1 MKQSTADRPQTK
13 AWQMKKTNKQI
24 NRNIKKQKENKEMTN
39 EFEKNNMAAMTEQEL
54 EEVTGGKNALSSH
67 GRPSKNYRKVKGL
80 SSGYLALRSAPCY
93 DSRNEIG
100 KLYNGDKV
108 ILKSDTIYVK
118 DDFNKNDSTPYV
130 YVHACDLNM
139 DGWVNKSFLHHC

>member
-39 EFEKNNMAAMTEQEL
+39 EFEKNNMAAMNEQEL

-67 GRPSKNYRKVKGL
+67 GRPSKNYRKVK
-80 SSGYLALRSAPCY
+80 
-93 DSRNEIG
+93 
-100 KLYNGDKV
+100 
-108 ILKSDTIYVK
+108 
-118 DDFNKNDSTPYV
+118 
-130 YVHACDLNM
+130 H
-139 DGWVNKSFLHHC
+139 

>member
-1 MKQSTADRPQTK
+1 MKQSTADRSQTK

-39 EFEKNNMAAMTEQEL
+39 EFEKNNMAAMNEQEL
-54 EEVTGGKNALSSH
+54 EEVTGGKNALSSQ
-67 GRPSKNYRKVKGL
+67 GL